1 MLGVMLVSMFLSMW
15 VDNTGAT
22 AMILPVVDALVQELF
37 RVRDFQF
44 TLEHLELKK
53 GTSFC
58 NKDDEEIAPEQNNE
72 RPVDLEKSQDL
83 KKGSQ
88 NMDVRS
94 RNIRTYLLLS
104 VAFAANLG
112 GSGT

>member
-53 GTSFC
+53 KVHHS
-58 NKDDEEIAPEQNNE
+58 A
-72 RPVDLEKSQDL
+72 
-83 KKGSQ
+83 
-88 NMDVRS
+88 
-94 RNIRTYLLLS
+94 IRTTRRSPPNKIMRGPLI
-104 VAFAANLG
+104 
-112 GSGT
+112 